1 MANMY
6 TLYEQGCKETGSSVS
21 AIMSGPYL
29 SDQLNR
35 KID

>member
-1 MANMY
+1 MAYMY
-6 TLYEQGCKETGSSVS
+6 TLYEQGCKKTGSSVS

-29 SDQLNR
+29 SDQLDR